1 MKADGSLPYSQH
13 PSTCSHNVPSHF
25 CKIRFNI
32 IIPST
37 LRSAKW
43 SLCFRFPH
51 QNLLCISLHI
61 FMYHI
66 THPSHSS
73 WLGLGSKPFTVK
85 VSQNLNK
92 CERSLRRGSEGHC
105 WTLMDTDGHCWTL
118 MDTDGHCWTLGGTL
132 RILRT
137 DMAKIVCNGRFCYRQ
152 SWLQCKKRC
161 SVVNVYRKIEI

>member
-1 MKADGSLPYSQH
+1 MKADGSLPYSQQ

-32 IIPST
+32 TIPST

-73 WLGLGSKPFTVK
+73 WFGLGSKPFTVK
-85 VSQNLNK
+85 RITKLKQMWTEL
-92 CERSLRRGSEGHC
+92 ETRRRR
-105 WTLMDTDGHCWTL
+105 TLLDTDGHCWTL
-118 MDTDGHCWTLGGTL
+118 MDTDGHCWTLLDT
-132 RILRT
+132 
-137 DMAKIVCNGRFCYRQ
+137 GRHVANTEDRHG
-152 SWLQCKKRC
+152 WDRLQWQVLL
-161 SVVNVYRKIEI
+161 SAVVTTA